1 MTTELTKY
9 FLLGYYK
16 NDLNTSNPLG
26 LGGKLANAYNEL
38 IREMWLG
45 SSGKTAPH
53 TLKQVV
59 GKRVAKFSGFG

>member
-9 FLLGYYK
+9 FLFGYYK
-16 NDLNTSNPLG
+16 KDLNTSNPLG

-53 TLKQVV
+53 TLK
-59 GKRVAKFSGFG
+59 